1 MNQSLIT
8 AAGLGA
14 VTGLRSMMGVAWTAR
29 ALAGRRRRRAS
40 TLERALA
47 HDAVATALAG
57 LAVGEIVVDKA
68 PGIPARVTPGPLL
81 ARAALGAL
89 VGAVAGGRE
98 DAAAGA
104 LVGGSAAVGAAFA
117 GWMFRTGIGPVTRLP
132 DAALA
137 AAEDAVALLG
147 GRAMA
152 ERL

>member
-40 TLERALA
+40 TLA